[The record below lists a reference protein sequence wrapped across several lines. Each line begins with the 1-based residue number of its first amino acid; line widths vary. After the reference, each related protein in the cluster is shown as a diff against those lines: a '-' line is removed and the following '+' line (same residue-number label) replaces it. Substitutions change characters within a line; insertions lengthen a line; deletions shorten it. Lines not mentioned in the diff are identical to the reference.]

1 MAYEIPD
8 APWIEESMRTGH
20 YKYGWWN
27 TPDYET
33 EDDED
38 EEDCCVEVD
47 LI

>member
-1 MAYEIPD
+1 MFQIDD
-8 APWIEESMRTGH
+8 APWITETERTGH
-20 YKYGWWN
+20 YRFGWWN
-27 TPDYET
+27 TPYEP